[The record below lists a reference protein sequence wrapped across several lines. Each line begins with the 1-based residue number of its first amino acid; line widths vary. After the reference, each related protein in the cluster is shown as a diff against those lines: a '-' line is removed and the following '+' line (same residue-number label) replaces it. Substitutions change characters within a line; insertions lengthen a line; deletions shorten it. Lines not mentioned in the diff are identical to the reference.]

1 MVSIITKGTDI
12 KEKELEALQELQA
25 ESVLDSEEEKAL
37 SALLGSLE
45 NIKSDFDAVLQGN
58 SVLNP
63 DVPFKEDNQGFN
75 LASDFA
81 YSIRRNVNY
90 VSPLTAE
97 FVEIDEALNGL
108 SVKVKD
114 FFQRLSKMASRA
126 EGVAN
131 LMLSIERGE
140 LSPAPSFLQKG
151 KRVIEHMVGLNY
163 REKLDVRNKTYFL
176 RDTSNVLISVM
187 LQIGEAQKFIRDFIR
202 QLQSFKNNTQK
213 RRYDSVADYQKIY
226 EDIKGL
232 RMCLDR
238 VHRLFSGIIPLL
250 NSLFLSMDGFK
261 VWLNNHYHLDQPVS
275 QFQGS
280 MEEAESIVRGNL
292 SLMQSSQNGGM
303 RKALSWLTRIN
314 DTDNVHFF
322 FDRATGEIKYFGF
335 EAPAGIAMGFSRGW
349 FVVSSGVKL
358 KILGI
363 YSDDGRR
370 TPLSAVSKDYIS
382 EFAQK
387 VLLRTMALF
396 NRAEQAMY

>member
-280 MEEAESIVRGNL
+280 MEEAESIVR
-292 SLMQSSQNGGM
+292 
-303 RKALSWLTRIN
+303 
-314 DTDNVHFF
+314 
-322 FDRATGEIKYFGF
+322 
-335 EAPAGIAMGFSRGW
+335 
-349 FVVSSGVKL
+349 
-358 KILGI
+358 
-363 YSDDGRR
+363 
-370 TPLSAVSKDYIS
+370 
-382 EFAQK
+382 
-387 VLLRTMALF
+387 
-396 NRAEQAMY
+396 

>member
-1 MVSIITKGTDI
+1 MALIITKGTDV
-12 KEKELEALQELQA
+12 KEKELEALQELKV
-25 ESVLDSEEEKAL
+25 ESVLASEEEKAL

-97 FVEIDEALNGL
+97 FVEIAEALNGL

-151 KRVIEHMVGLNY
+151 KGVIERMAGLNY
-163 REKLDVRNKTYFL
+163 KERDDIIDKIYFL
-176 RDTSNVLISVM
+176 RSTHSVLVSVI

-202 QLQSFKNNTQK
+202 QLQSFKNNIQK
-213 RRYDSVADYQKIY
+213 GRYDSVADYLKIY
-226 EDIKGL
+226 EDVKGL

-238 VHRLFSGIIPLL
+238 VHRLFSDIIPLL
-250 NSLFLSMDGFK
+250 KSLFLSMDGFK

-280 MEEAESIVRGNL
+280 IQEADSIVRGNL
-292 SLMQSSQNGGM
+292 SLMQSFQNGGM

-314 DTDNVHFF
+314 GTDYVHFF

-335 EAPAGIAMGFSRGW
+335 DSPAGIAMGFSRGL
-349 FVVSSGVKL
+349 FAVSSGVKL

-363 YSDDGRR
+363 YSDYGRR
-370 TPLSAVSKDYIS
+370 MPLSAVSKGYIS

-387 VLLRTMALF
+387 VLLRTIALF
-396 NRAEQAMY
+396 NRAEQGRY